1 MNLPNRL
8 SMVRIFLIP
17 LIVLV
22 FLFPVAQFNIYV
34 GHFTFGY
41 VTLSYRNVVLLVL
54 FSIASL
60 TDFLDGF
67 IARKYDMITSFGKFI
82 DPIADK
88 LLVNT
93 MFILLAWQ
101 GIVPVVAVLLML
113 WRDTAVDAIRMI
125 ASSKGRVMAAGYLG
139 KVKTVS
145 QMIAIILLLLNNL
158 PFELYRLP
166 VSDFMVWFATFISL
180 LSGISYFLQAKDIL
194 LESK

>member
-67 IARKYDMITSFGKFI
+67 IARKFDMITSFGKFI

-93 MFILLAWQ
+93 MFILFAWQ

-166 VSDFMVWFATFISL
+166 ISDFMVWFATFISL

>member
-22 FLFPVAQFNIYV
+22 FLFPIAQFNIYV

-101 GIVPVVAVLLML
+101 GIVPIVAVLLML

-145 QMIAIILLLLNNL
+145 QMIAIILILLNNL

>member
-8 SMVRIFLIP
+8 TMVRIVLIP
-17 LIVLV
+17 LIVLI

-34 GHFTFGY
+34 GHFTFGF
-41 VTLSYRNVVLLVL
+41 VTLSYRNIVVLVL
-54 FSIASL
+54 FALASF

-67 IARKYDMITSFGKFI
+67 IARKYDLITSFGKFI

-93 MFILLAWQ
+93 MFILFAWQ
-101 GIVPVVAVLLML
+101 GTVPVVAVLLML
-113 WRDTAVDAIRMI
+113 WRDTAVDGIRMI
-125 ASSKGRVMAAGYLG
+125 ASSKGRVMSAGYLG

-145 QMIAIILLLLNNL
+145 QMIAIMLILVNNL

-166 VSDFMVWFATFISL
+166 VAGFVVWFATFISL

>member
-22 FLFPVAQFNIYV
+22 FLFPIAQFNIYV

-88 LLVNT
+88 LLINT

-101 GIVPVVAVLLML
+101 GIVPIVAVLLML

-145 QMIAIILLLLNNL
+145 QMIAIILILLNNL

>member
-17 LIVLV
+17 LIVLI
-22 FLFPVAQFNIYV
+22 FLFPVAQFNIYI
-34 GHFTFGY
+34 GHFTFGF

-54 FSIASL
+54 FALASF
-60 TDFLDGF
+60 TDFLDGY

-101 GIVPVVAVLLML
+101 GIVPIVAVLLML

-145 QMIAIILLLLNNL
+145 QMIAIMLLLVNNL
-158 PFELYRLP
+158 PFELYGLP
-166 VSDFMVWFATFISL
+166 VADFMVWFATFISL

>member
-1 MNLPNRL
+1 
-8 SMVRIFLIP
+8 MVRIFLIP

-67 IARKYDMITSFGKFI
+67 IARKFDMITSFGKFI